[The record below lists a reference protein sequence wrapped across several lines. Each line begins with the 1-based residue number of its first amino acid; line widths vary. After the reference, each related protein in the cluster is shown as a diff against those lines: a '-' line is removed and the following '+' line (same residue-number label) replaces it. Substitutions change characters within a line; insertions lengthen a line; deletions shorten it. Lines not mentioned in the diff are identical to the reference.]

1 MKQREQ
7 HKAKLEQDEMKDLT
21 ESHTEC
27 MQPSNT
33 VSIDTKTDLT
43 MNDSSCSI
51 MKPLFRS

>member
-1 MKQREQ
+1 MKRREQ

-27 MQPSNT
+27 MQPNNT
-33 VSIDTKTDLT
+33 LSIDTQTDLT